1 VKTYAEKRAE
11 TERLMAMLPAVR
23 EELMRIP
30 GVTRVAVGVR
40 ERAGRLTEEF
50 VFRVHVE
57 QKLPESALSRE
68 HIVPKAVRGVPT
80 DVVVRGE
87 EIPDIG
93 FNDENDHKKYR
104 PLVGGC
110 RVGAEVAGGSG
121 TMGAVCRRTI
131 DDKVVLLSNW
141 HVLIDP
147 GGAIGDGVGQPHWRK
162 SCCCTCDRV
171 GTVLAFAI
179 KPLDCAIA
187 ELRAGEPFAPKI
199 RRILRNDGSIE
210 QEGFIAGSAA
220 PVAGDEVYK
229 VGARTGLTR
238 GIIDEVDTD
247 RMEVVP
253 NPGFPRMSNSGDSGS
268 VYVSLATDMVCG
280 LHRSRLSGTP
290 TTGVGT
296 PFDLVM
302 STLSIDVIPTDP
314 DTEYEVADI
323 EEESLVHMAVE
334 PPFAAI
340 VDRMQMSPAER
351 ELLRLIETHRHECLD
366 LVNRG
371 RRFTVAWHRA
381 QGPAYLAALAR
392 SARDPSYRIPQRIN
406 GVSRNESAR
415 RLADA
420 LRRSGSPALTADL
433 QRLGPALAASL
444 VRADTIEEMLHHWE
458 EARLAAR

>member
-1 VKTYAEKRAE
+1 
-11 TERLMAMLPAVR
+11 
-23 EELMRIP
+23 
-30 GVTRVAVGVR
+30 
-40 ERAGRLTEEF
+40 
-50 VFRVHVE
+50 
-57 QKLPESALSRE
+57 
-68 HIVPKAVRGVPT
+68 
-80 DVVVRGE
+80 
-87 EIPDIG
+87 
-93 FNDENDHKKYR
+93 
-104 PLVGGC
+104 
-110 RVGAEVAGGSG
+110 VAGGSG

>member
-1 VKTYAEKRAE
+1 MRSQAERTAE
-11 TERLMAMLPAVR
+11 TARLMTLLPAVR
-23 EELMRIP
+23 EELMRLP
-30 GVTRVAVGVR
+30 GVRWVAVGIR
-40 ERAGRLTEEF
+40 ERGGRLTDEF
-50 VFRVHVE
+50 VFRVHVD
-57 QKLPESALSRE
+57 QKLPEASLPRE
-68 HIVPKAVRGVPT
+68 HVVPKTIHGVAT
-80 DVVVRGE
+80 DVVVMGE
-87 EIPDIG
+87 DVPDIG
-93 FNDENDHKKYR
+93 FNDENDEKKYR

-110 RVGAEVAGGSG
+110 RIGAEVAGGTG
-121 TMGAVCRRTI
+121 TLGAFCRRTF
-131 DDKVVLLSNW
+131 DDKVVMVSNW

-147 GGAIGDGVGQPHWRK
+147 GGDIGDGVGQPRWRK

-171 GTVLAFAI
+171 GTVLAFSAR
-179 KPLDCAIA
+179 PLDCAIA

-199 RRILRNDGSIE
+199 RRILRNNGTVE
-210 QEGFIAGSAA
+210 EEGTIAGSAT
-220 PVAGDEVYK
+220 PAGGDPVYK

-238 GIIDEVDTD
+238 GTITDLDPD
-247 RMEVVP
+247 RMVVTP
-253 NPGFPRMSNSGDSGS
+253 TAAFPRMSNQGDSGS
-268 VYVSLATDMVCG
+268 VYVNQSTSLVCG
-280 LHRSRLSGTP
+280 LHRAGNNNRGVATP
-290 TTGVGT
+290 WNR
-296 PFDLVM
+296 VM

-314 DTEYEVADI
+314 DTEYEVVDM

-340 VDRMQMSPAER
+340 LDQMQNSPAGR

-420 LRRSGSPALTADL
+420 LRRSGSPTLTADL

-444 VRADTIEEMLHHWE
+444 VRGDTIAEVLHQWE
-458 EARLAAR
+458 DARLAVR